1 MMHRGR
7 RPLGEWG
14 NYNVFN
20 PCFYLEL
27 YPCILKFNTAVCCIM
42 HARGKQV
49 LYGLDGW
56 SFFTRSIIYLEKKNQ
71 IDLAKLIATFILW
84 IFGTLS
90 NSVNTYIR
98 ILHRAGRVRIHSL
111 RGLPGDR

>member
-49 LYGLDGW
+49 DLV
-56 SFFTRSIIYLEKKNQ
+56 FFFCS
-71 IDLAKLIATFILW
+71 LIKICDAETV
-84 IFGTLS
+84 TL
-90 NSVNTYIR
+90 
-98 ILHRAGRVRIHSL
+98 L
-111 RGLPGDR
+111 